1 MRLAFSLGF
10 GLNLLQHALLLDA
23 ELLERWIV
31 VDEILR
37 NRLRG
42 IGGELACSLARRR
55 RLAFGLRGAP
65 LGDRRGAPFF
75 GQIFHARR
83 VEPRLGFVPTLAGAD
98 GFGQSLGALGF
109 HSLGLRE
116 FTRFGEREKLIAS
129 MIHEIYLK
137 PERPTMTYLIEQVR
151 ARCAQKGF
159 PLPDRRTIKAR
170 VDRIDRRTVALRRKD
185 AKGVKATKAV
195 PGQYVASR
203 PLEVVQ
209 IDHTEVDVFLVDE
222 TTRQTMDKRP
232 WLTLAIDVF
241 TRMVVGFHLSMDKPS
256 RVSLGLCMLNAVYDK
271 SAWLKEREIDASWP
285 AAGLPE
291 AVHAD
296 NGADFRS
303 HAFAWACR
311 EEGIKLIF
319 RPIGAP
325 HYGGH
330 IERLIGT
337 MMGRVHFYPGS
348 TFANPTARQNNEPG
362 HFAAMTFREFECAL
376 GWEIAG
382 RYNEEIHSALLR
394 PPIAVWREHEAS
406 LALRM
411 PKDRMA
417 FWVSFLPDAH
427 RTLRPDGIWLHDI
440 PYWSNALSSQ
450 IGRAKG
456 ELLVKFDP
464 RDVSRIFVEQPDGH
478 FLEARARPLGFPVI
492 SLREWKQAKKALGSN
507 GRKER
512 NDEQITKTALA
523 QRRLI
528 DKAIAKTAAARR
540 APMVATKSGDEPDFG
555 SMTGIDSRIPTVLE
569 LVERRRDRKTRPS
582 DG

>member
-1 MRLAFSLGF
+1 M
-10 GLNLLQHALLLDA
+10 
-23 ELLERWIV
+23 
-31 VDEILR
+31 
-37 NRLRG
+37 
-42 IGGELACSLARRR
+42 GGEDDVAENDGARRR
-55 RLAFGLRGAP
+55 REEGCRREEAIRGLLKRHDDKRLTIGAVEEIAQE
-65 LGDRRGAPFF
+65 LGVSRSTMYRLITAYRAKGTVSS
-75 GQIFHARR
+75 
-83 VEPRLGFVPTLAGAD
+83 VEPRSKGRRKDTLVLDAK
-98 GFGQSLGALGF
+98 
-109 HSLGLRE
+109 
-116 FTRFGEREKLIAS
+116 REKLIAS
-129 MIHEIYLK
+129 TIHEIYLK

-151 ARCAQKGF
+151 ARCAQKGL

-185 AKGVKATKAV
+185 AKGVKATKTV
-195 PGQYVASR
+195 PGQYVTSR

-222 TTRQTMDKRP
+222 TTRKTMDKRP

-271 SAWLKEREIDASWP
+271 SAWLAERKIDASWP

-348 TFANPTARQNNEPG
+348 TFANPTARQGNKSG
-362 HFAAMTFREFECAL
+362 RFAAMTFREFECAL

-440 PYWSNALSSQ
+440 PYWSNALSGQ
-450 IGRAKG
+450 VGRAKS
-456 ELLVKFDP
+456 ELFIKFDP
-464 RDVSRIFVEQPDGH
+464 RDVSRIFVQHPDGR
-478 FLEARARPLGFPVI
+478 FLEARARPLGFPGI
-492 SLREWKQAKKALGSN
+492 SLREWNQAKKALGGK

-523 QRRLI
+523 QRQLI
-528 DKAIAKTAAARR
+528 DKAITKTAAARR
-540 APMVATKSGDEPDFG
+540 APVKTKKGDEADFN

-569 LVERRRDRKTRPS
+569 LVERQRDRKTRPS

>member
-1 MRLAFSLGF
+1 MGGEDDVAEDDEAHRRREEGCRREEAIRS
-10 GLNLLQHALLLDA
+10 LLQPHDDKRLTIGAVEEIA
-23 ELLERWIV
+23 QELGVSRSTMY
-31 VDEILR
+31 
-37 NRLRG
+37 RLITAYRAKG
-42 IGGELACSLARRR
+42 TVSS
-55 RLAFGLRGAP
+55 
-65 LGDRRGAPFF
+65 
-75 GQIFHARR
+75 
-83 VEPRLGFVPTLAGAD
+83 VEPRAQGRRKDTLVLDAK
-98 GFGQSLGALGF
+98 
-109 HSLGLRE
+109 
-116 FTRFGEREKLIAS
+116 REKLIAS
-129 MIHEIYLK
+129 TIHEIYLK

-151 ARCAQKGF
+151 ARCAQQGL

-170 VDRIDRRTVALRRKD
+170 VDRIDRRTVALKRKD

-195 PGQYVASR
+195 PGQYVTSR
-203 PLEVVQ
+203 PLEIVQ

-222 TTRQTMDKRP
+222 TTRKTMDKRP

-271 SAWLKEREIDASWP
+271 SAWLTEREIDASWP

-348 TFANPTARQNNEPG
+348 TFANPTARQGNKSG
-362 HFAAMTFREFECAL
+362 RFAALTFREFECAL

-440 PYWSNALSSQ
+440 PYWSNALSGQ
-450 IGRAKG
+450 VGRAKG
-456 ELLVKFDP
+456 ELLIKFDP
-464 RDVSRIFVEQPDGH
+464 RDVSRIFVQHPDGR
-478 FLEARARPLGFPVI
+478 FLEARPRPLGFPAI
-492 SLREWKQAKKALGSN
+492 SLREWNLAKKALGGT
-507 GRKER
+507 GRRER
-512 NDEQITKTALA
+512 NDAQITKTALA
-523 QRRLI
+523 QRQLI
-528 DKAIAKTAAARR
+528 DQAIAKTAAARR
-540 APMVATKSGDEPDFG
+540 APTKTKNIGDEENFS

-569 LVERRRDRKTRPS
+569 LVERQRDRKSRPS

>member
-1 MRLAFSLGF
+1 M
-10 GLNLLQHALLLDA
+10 
-23 ELLERWIV
+23 
-31 VDEILR
+31 
-37 NRLRG
+37 
-42 IGGELACSLARRR
+42 GGEDDVAEDDEARRR
-55 RLAFGLRGAP
+55 REEGCRREEAIRGLLKRHDDKRLTIGAVEEIAQELAVSRSTMYRLITAYRAKGTVSS
-65 LGDRRGAPFF
+65 
-75 GQIFHARR
+75 
-83 VEPRLGFVPTLAGAD
+83 VEPR
-98 GFGQSLGALGF
+98 ALGRRKDT
-109 HSLGLRE
+109 LVLDAK
-116 FTRFGEREKLIAS
+116 REKLIAS
-129 MIHEIYLK
+129 TIHEIYLK

-151 ARCAQKGF
+151 ARCAQKSL
-159 PLPDRRTIKAR
+159 PLPDRRTINAR
-170 VDRIDRRTVALRRKD
+170 VNRIDRRTVALKRKD
-185 AKGVKATKAV
+185 AKGVKATKTV
-195 PGQYVASR
+195 PGQYVTSR

-222 TTRQTMDKRP
+222 TTRKTMDKRP

-271 SAWLKEREIDASWP
+271 SAWLAERKIDASWP

-348 TFANPTARQNNEPG
+348 TFANPTARQGNKSG
-362 HFAAMTFREFECAL
+362 RFAAMTFREFECAL

-440 PYWSNALSSQ
+440 PYWSNALSGQ
-450 IGRAKG
+450 VGRAKS
-456 ELLVKFDP
+456 ELLIKFDP
-464 RDVSRIFVEQPDGH
+464 RDVSRIFVQHPDGR
-478 FLEARARPLGFPVI
+478 FLEARARPLDFPAI
-492 SLREWKQAKKALGSN
+492 SMREWNQAKKALGGK

-523 QRRLI
+523 QRQLI

-540 APMVATKSGDEPDFG
+540 APVKTKNGDEADFN

>member
-1 MRLAFSLGF
+1 M
-10 GLNLLQHALLLDA
+10 
-23 ELLERWIV
+23 
-31 VDEILR
+31 
-37 NRLRG
+37 
-42 IGGELACSLARRR
+42 GGEDDVAEDDEARRR
-55 RLAFGLRGAP
+55 REEGCRREEAIRGLLKRHDDKRLTIGAVEETAQE
-65 LGDRRGAPFF
+65 LGVSRSTMYRLITAYRAKGTVSS
-75 GQIFHARR
+75 
-83 VEPRLGFVPTLAGAD
+83 VEPR
-98 GFGQSLGALGF
+98 ALGRRKDT
-109 HSLGLRE
+109 LVLDAK
-116 FTRFGEREKLIAS
+116 REKLIAS
-129 MIHEIYLK
+129 TIHEIYLK

-151 ARCAQKGF
+151 ARCAQKSL
-159 PLPDRRTIKAR
+159 PLPDRRTINAR
-170 VDRIDRRTVALRRKD
+170 VNRIDRRTVALKRKD
-185 AKGVKATKAV
+185 AKGVKATKTV
-195 PGQYVASR
+195 PGQYVTSR

-222 TTRQTMDKRP
+222 TTRKTMDKRP

-271 SAWLKEREIDASWP
+271 SAWLAERKIDASWP

-348 TFANPTARQNNEPG
+348 TFANPTARQGNKSG
-362 HFAAMTFREFECAL
+362 RFAAMTFREFECAL

-440 PYWSNALSSQ
+440 PYWSNALSGQ
-450 IGRAKG
+450 VGRAKS
-456 ELLVKFDP
+456 ELLIKFDP
-464 RDVSRIFVEQPDGH
+464 RDVSRIFVQHPDGR
-478 FLEARARPLGFPVI
+478 FLEARARPLDFPAI
-492 SLREWKQAKKALGSN
+492 SMREWNQAKKALGGK

-523 QRRLI
+523 QRQLI

-540 APMVATKSGDEPDFG
+540 APVKTKNGDEADFN

>member
-1 MRLAFSLGF
+1 MITGYRANGTVS
-10 GLNLLQHALLLDA
+10 
-23 ELLERWIV
+23 
-31 VDEILR
+31 
-37 NRLRG
+37 
-42 IGGELACSLARRR
+42 S
-55 RLAFGLRGAP
+55 
-65 LGDRRGAPFF
+65 
-75 GQIFHARR
+75 
-83 VEPRLGFVPTLAGAD
+83 VEPRAQGRRKDTLVLDAK
-98 GFGQSLGALGF
+98 
-109 HSLGLRE
+109 
-116 FTRFGEREKLIAS
+116 REKLIAS
-129 MIHEIYLK
+129 TIHEIYLK

-151 ARCAQKGF
+151 ARCAQQGL

-170 VDRIDRRTVALRRKD
+170 VDRIDRRTVALKRKD

-195 PGQYVASR
+195 PGQYVTSR
-203 PLEVVQ
+203 PLEIVQ

-222 TTRQTMDKRP
+222 MTRKTMNQRP

-241 TRMVVGFHLSMDKPS
+241 TRMVVGFDLSMDKPS

-271 SAWLKEREIDASWP
+271 SAWLTEREIDASWP
-285 AAGLPE
+285 AVGLPE

-330 IERLIGT
+330 IERYLGT
-337 MMGRVHFYPGS
+337 LMRRVHFYPGS
-348 TFANPTARQNNEPG
+348 TFANPTARQGNKSER
-362 HFAAMTFREFECAL
+362 FASMTFREFECAL

-440 PYWSNALSSQ
+440 PYWSNALSGQ
-450 IGRAKG
+450 VGRAKG
-456 ELLVKFDP
+456 ELLIKFDP
-464 RDVSRIFVEQPDGH
+464 RDVSRIFVQHSDGR
-478 FLEARARPLGFPVI
+478 FLEARARPLGFPAI
-492 SLREWKQAKKALGSN
+492 SLREWNQAKKALGGT
-507 GRKER
+507 GRRER
-512 NDEQITKTALA
+512 NDAQITKTALA
-523 QRRLI
+523 QRQLI
-528 DKAIAKTAAARR
+528 DQAITKTAAARR
-540 APMVATKSGDEPDFG
+540 APTTKNIGDEEDFG

-569 LVERRRDRKTRPS
+569 LVERQRDRKTRPS

>member
-1 MRLAFSLGF
+1 MS
-10 GLNLLQHALLLDA
+10 
-23 ELLERWIV
+23 
-31 VDEILR
+31 
-37 NRLRG
+37 
-42 IGGELACSLARRR
+42 S
-55 RLAFGLRGAP
+55 
-65 LGDRRGAPFF
+65 
-75 GQIFHARR
+75 
-83 VEPRLGFVPTLAGAD
+83 VEPR
-98 GFGQSLGALGF
+98 ALGRRKDT
-109 HSLGLRE
+109 LVLDAK
-116 FTRFGEREKLIAS
+116 REKLIAS
-129 MIHEIYLK
+129 TIHEIYLK

-151 ARCAQKGF
+151 ARCAQKGL

-185 AKGVKATKAV
+185 AKGVKATKTV
-195 PGQYVASR
+195 PGQYVTSR

-222 TTRQTMDKRP
+222 TTRKTMDKRP

-348 TFANPTARQNNEPG
+348 TFANPTARQGNEPG
-362 HFAAMTFREFECAL
+362 RFSAMTFREFECAL
-376 GWEIAG
+376 AG
-382 RYNEEIHSALLR
+382 KSPGATTRKSTAPCSARPSLYGANMKPRWLCACPRTAWRFGSRSYPTPIEHSD
-394 PPIAVWREHEAS
+394 PTGSGSMISPIGRTRFPAKLGERKAS
-406 LALRM
+406 
-411 PKDRMA
+411 
-417 FWVSFLPDAH
+417 FS
-427 RTLRPDGIWLHDI
+427 
-440 PYWSNALSSQ
+440 LSSIQ
-450 IGRAKG
+450 EMFQEYSSSTSTA
-456 ELLVKFDP
+456 
-464 RDVSRIFVEQPDGH
+464 
-478 FLEARARPLGFPVI
+478 I
-492 SLREWKQAKKALGSN
+492 S
-507 GRKER
+507 
-512 NDEQITKTALA
+512 
-523 QRRLI
+523 
-528 DKAIAKTAAARR
+528 
-540 APMVATKSGDEPDFG
+540 
-555 SMTGIDSRIPTVLE
+555 
-569 LVERRRDRKTRPS
+569 
-582 DG
+582 